1 MEKIIEKILLIDATG
16 LLFIKTSTDLDLRIK
31 SILKDSGIDK
41 YRIFL
46 KENINNKKNIN
57 KRYNVEND
65 LKIRYNVEVYKDM
78 KNEIVKI
85 YNTNKDIYV
94 VATLSGE
101 LFNKLDGKHFD
112 YYYRR
117 NEYKKC

>member
-1 MEKIIEKILLIDATG
+1 MSKELLIDATG
-16 LLFIKTSTDLDLRIK
+16 LLFIRTSTDLDLRIK
-31 SILKDSGIDK
+31 SILRDSGIDK

-46 KENINNKKNIN
+46 KEDINNKKNIN

-65 LKIRYNVEVYKDM
+65 LKVRYNVEIYKDM

-85 YNTNKDIYV
+85 YNSNKDLYV

-101 LFNKLDGKHFD
+101 LFSKLDGKHFD
-112 YYYRR
+112 YYYKR
-117 NEYKKC
+117 NHYKNC

>member
-1 MEKIIEKILLIDATG
+1 MEKELLIDGTG
-16 LLFIKTSTDLDLRIK
+16 LLFIKNSTDLELRIK
-31 SILKDSGIDK
+31 SILRDSGIDK

-57 KRYNVEND
+57 KRYDVESD
-65 LKIRYNVEVYKDM
+65 LKNKYNAEIYKDM

-85 YNTNKDIYV
+85 YNSNKDLYI

-101 LFNKLDGKHFD
+101 LFSKLDGKHFD
-112 YYYRR
+112 YYYKR
-117 NEYKKC
+117 NQYKNC